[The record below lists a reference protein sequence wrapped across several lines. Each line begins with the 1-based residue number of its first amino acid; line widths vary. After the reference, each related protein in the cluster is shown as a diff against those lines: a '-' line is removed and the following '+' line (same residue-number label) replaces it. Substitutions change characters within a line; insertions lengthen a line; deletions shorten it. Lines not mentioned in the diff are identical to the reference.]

1 MTADAAL
8 GRPRN
13 AVATFRGCAQVVFG
27 YPNDEATRGHPLYAD
42 WSYGFYE
49 VLGSDWPARLEAQNR
64 VAFPTSSLGWRSKR
78 HFIVVCHEDLV
89 EVLADDVSVRVSDD
103 SFEDVA
109 VAALR
114 EELV

>member
-1 MTADAAL
+1 M
-8 GRPRN
+8 
-13 AVATFRGCAQVVFG
+13 VFG
-27 YPNDEATRGHPLYAD
+27 YPNDEAQPGHPLYAAGT

-89 EVLADDVSVRVSDD
+89 EALADDVSVRVSDD
-103 SFEDVA
+103 SFEEVA
-109 VAALR
+109 LAALR